1 MKLIRVLPEAETS
14 DIIEA
19 FIGLSRLSAAELAR
33 RAGVAEGQVS
43 KWRRGLVE
51 PTVPLLL
58 RLATAAGFQLTFAP
72 EEDEPARACTEE
84 TRSWDHFTQEQ
95 TDSYWI
101 RCTLSGPHDEHKD
114 EHTGLTW
121 RSEAR
126 P

>member
-19 FIGLSRLSAAELAR
+19 LIGLSRLSAAELAR

-43 KWRRGLVE
+43 KWRRGIVE

-72 EEDEPARACTEE
+72 QEDA
-84 TRSWDHFTQEQ
+84 
-95 TDSYWI
+95 
-101 RCTLSGPHDEHKD
+101 
-114 EHTGLTW
+114 
-121 RSEAR
+121 
-126 P
+126 